1 MGLGVGGEVVARLK
15 AVVEVDADKLNKGL
29 KEAESQTSKTSK
41 VMHTT
46 LKAAAIGAAAG
57 IGILTEGLVDGVKAA
72 VEHEKALAKL
82 KVAVRNS
89 GLSWAQYGDKLD
101 ETIKAQAEAKGF
113 AENDLTTAYSRLIV
127 TTKNVAQAQHLAN
140 LAMDLSRATGKPL
153 TATTLLLQKAYNGSN
168 TALSRLGITLP
179 KVTKAQDALKASG
192 KPYTKMQMDA
202 AKAADLRSQR
212 ESNLAAIQKKFGGQS
227 AAYAKTAA
235 GEWDRFH
242 VTLEIFEESVGQK
255 LLPLLTSAL
264 DLLLKHKD
272 AAKYVAEAVA
282 GITAALLLYIGVV
295 KAYTAYQK
303 IAAGVTA
310 LFTTA
315 QEGEN
320 AAMAANPIGLVVVAL
335 AALVVGLVIAYKKSA
350 TFRDIVNGAF
360 NGLKA
365 VVMPILHLIEAE
377 IRLYA
382 EVVRTVANLVGDI
395 IHGRWAAVWHDAGA
409 IVGKIGG
416 VVGSAIRA
424 IPGVI
429 RGLLGKVSGAAVS
442 IGEAILHGIE
452 TGLGD
457 LGSWLW
463 DKIRSMIEG
472 AIGIGGGSTTNG
484 GHRGTFRGGVTGGRN
499 NATANV
505 TVVQNFS
512 TTPDSGAAMRNAKF
526 AAQFAFG

>member
-15 AVVEVDADKLNKGL
+15 AVVEVDADKLTKGL

-57 IGILTEGLVDGVKAA
+57 IGLLTEGLVDGVKAA

-82 KVAVRNS
+82 KVAVHNS
-89 GLSWAQYGDKLD
+89 GLSWDQYGAKLD

-282 GITAALLLYIGVV
+282 GITGALLVYIAAV

-310 LFTTA
+310 IFTTA

-320 AAMAANPIGLVVVAL
+320 AAMMANPIGLVVVAL
-335 AALVVGLVIAYKKSA
+335 AALVVGLVVAYKKSE
-350 TFRDIVNGAF
+350 TFRNIVNGAF
-360 NGLKA
+360 DTLRS
-365 VVMPILHLIEAE
+365 VVMPIIHTIETALHGMAT
-377 IRLYA
+377 
-382 EVVRTVANLVGDI
+382 VVGGVANLIGDI
-395 IHGRWAAVWHDAGA
+395 IHGRWSDVWADAER
-409 IVGKIGG
+409 IVGRISGA
-416 VVGSAIRA
+416 VSRAVGS
-424 IPGVI
+424 IPGLI
-429 RGLLGKVSGAAVS
+429 RGLLGKIENAAVS
-442 IGEAILHGIE
+442 IGKAILTGIE

-463 DKIRSMIEG
+463 DKIKSMIES
-472 AIGIGGGSTTNG
+472 AIGIGHTTAQQQG
-484 GHRGTFRGGVTGGRN
+484 ARSGYGRGASPGPGRGRAPPPT
-499 NATANV
+499 
-505 TVVQNFS
+505 
-512 TTPDSGAAMRNAKF
+512 
-526 AAQFAFG
+526 